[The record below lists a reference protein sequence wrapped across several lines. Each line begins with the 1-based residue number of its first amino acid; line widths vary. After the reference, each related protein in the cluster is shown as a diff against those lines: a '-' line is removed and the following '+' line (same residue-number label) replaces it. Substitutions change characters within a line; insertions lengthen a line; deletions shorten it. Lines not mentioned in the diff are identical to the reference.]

1 MILHSPNRLE
11 AAQRRSAF
19 TLLEVLIV
27 VAIIVIL
34 ASVSGVYVFR
44 AYEDAKISTARAKAI
59 SLATACQQFMVK
71 YERYPESLNEL
82 IQPPSGNQPFVEPD
96 ALNDPWGKQFTYDQS
111 GQHNNGLKP
120 DVYTTTPT
128 GEVVGNWKQ

>member
-1 MILHSPNRLE
+1 MILHPST
-11 AAQRRSAF
+11 RRDLSRRNGF

-34 ASVSGVYVFR
+34 ASIGGVYVFR
-44 AYEDAKISTARAKAI
+44 AYEDAKISVARTRAI
-59 SLATACQQFMVK
+59 TLGNACMQFMVK

-82 IQPPSGNQPFVEPD
+82 IQPPTGNMPLVEPETIT
-96 ALNDPWGKQFTYDQS
+96 DPWGKPFQYDQS

-120 DVYTTTPT
+120 DVYTTTQT
-128 GEVVGNWKQ
+128 GEVVGNWKP